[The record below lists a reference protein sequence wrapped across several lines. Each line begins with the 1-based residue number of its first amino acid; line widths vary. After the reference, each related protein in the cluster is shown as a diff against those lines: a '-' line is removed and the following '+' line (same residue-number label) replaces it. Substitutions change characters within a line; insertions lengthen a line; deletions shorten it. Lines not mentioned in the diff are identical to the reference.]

1 VTLYFFKKNGEGR
14 LRLKGSSIWLVDA
27 QYRLVPQDDTWTSCS
42 FWQYYFPTWFPLTQ
56 QQKEVT
62 DAPCSYKTDAD
73 DHQTYDPDFAV
84 G

>member
-1 VTLYFFKKNGEGR
+1 MRYYFRTKTGDARIRIKSNQAVQIPLLDFLYDSTK
-14 LRLKGSSIWLVDA
+14 
-27 QYRLVPQDDTWTSCS
+27 WTQCS

-62 DAPCSYKTDAD
+62 NASCSDKANAD